1 MHFYIRHSQCFT
13 KRISRHERSQDTL
26 YHICFTM
33 TLQEMITDMRVSA
46 SSDTKVALT
55 LFNKKKKK
63 KKKNR
68 TINFYI
74 YNLYIELIYEIAL
87 ESL

>member
-1 MHFYIRHSQCFT
+1 
-13 KRISRHERSQDTL
+13 
-26 YHICFTM
+26 
-33 TLQEMITDMRVSA
+33 MITDMRVSA

-55 LFNKKKKK
+55 LFNKKKKKK

>member
-1 MHFYIRHSQCFT
+1 M
-13 KRISRHERSQDTL
+13 

-55 LFNKKKKK
+55 LFNKKRKR
-63 KKKNR
+63 NR
-68 TINFYI
+68 KRRKIG
-74 YNLYIELIYEIAL
+74 
-87 ESL
+87 

>member
-1 MHFYIRHSQCFT
+1 
-13 KRISRHERSQDTL
+13 
-26 YHICFTM
+26 
-33 TLQEMITDMRVSA
+33 MITDMRVSA

>member
-1 MHFYIRHSQCFT
+1 MGQSRCISIHAIHNVS
-13 KRISRHERSQDTL
+13 KHISRHERSQDTV

-55 LFNKKKKK
+55 LFNKKRKR
-63 KKKNR
+63 NR
-68 TINFYI
+68 KRRKIG
-74 YNLYIELIYEIAL
+74 
-87 ESL
+87 